1 MVALGGVVV
10 ALPLGSNPV
19 AFFGVIVV
27 GVVIAAVVYNRGGH
41 CAELQ
46 DDKVAASLGILRRL
60 DFLAGSPV
68 SIALGL
74 TTDPGRLAAESHE
87 SQMWSEG
94 TATTR
99 FVREDAWLHLEGVL
113 SNQIGIRLG
122 QMWCP
127 VILAGSDPEILAG
140 SVPPAAFPGLLLLSR
155 GVHEFLHS
163 VELRYDPSRN
173 PSVARAGT
181 DIATRIALPPGARSV
196 GGDNQPGALSLVV
209 NGGPREQGDI
219 RIEELTAVAAQLVSL
234 VDPSRAVILPDRDA
248 WASMPSVVQTAP
260 SPRTSVAGA
269 LPWVGLSTALASV
282 GAGVH
287 AYLERGNS
295 DDPVGIFGERF
306 DERWLLVSAVLLLGA
321 VITLTLGVVR
331 RNTR

>member
-1 MVALGGVVV
+1 M
-10 ALPLGSNPV
+10 S
-19 AFFGVIVV
+19 IV
-27 GVVIAAVVYNRGGH
+27 
-41 CAELQ
+41 
-46 DDKVAASLGILRRL
+46 
-60 DFLAGSPV
+60 
-68 SIALGL
+68 LGL
-74 TTDPGRLAAESHE
+74 TTDPGRLVAESHE
-87 SQMWSEG
+87 SKMWSEG

-99 FVREDAWLHLEGVL
+99 FVREDAWLRLEGVL

-122 QMWCP
+122 QTSRFS
-127 VILAGSDPEILAG
+127 GQQERKR
-140 SVPPAAFPGLLLLSR
+140 VPGGTLLLSR

-181 DIATRIALPPGARSV
+181 DIATRIALPPGARIV

-248 WASMPSVVQTAP
+248 WASMPSLVQTAP

-295 DDPVGIFGERF
+295 DDPVGLFGEKF
-306 DERWLLVSAVLLLGA
+306 DERWLLVSAILLLGA